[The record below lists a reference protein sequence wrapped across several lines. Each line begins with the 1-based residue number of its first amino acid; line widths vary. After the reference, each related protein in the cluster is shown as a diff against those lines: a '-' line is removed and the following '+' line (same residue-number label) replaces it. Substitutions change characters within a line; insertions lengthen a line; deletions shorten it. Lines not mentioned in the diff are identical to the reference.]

1 MTLRPSCPPCAGT
14 TAGSGQPAGE
24 SQTASTRTK
33 VPSLRAEAIPRLSPR
48 VDAGSPRAG
57 AGPSARAL
65 PTGGRGQG
73 RGHATG
79 PGCRRRR
86 SAAEVRHG
94 EQVEQGGAE
103 REAEKKTSTAPGI
116 ALPFMAF
123 QHRGQRRDLLRQS
136 RRPLAGWLRERG
148 KARLQPGNPF
158 TQLCHW
164 VSKAAGCAASAASWG
179 AAAVL
184 AASSREATISASG
197 SSSSSMGGDHHISLP
212 SRRTGG
218 AHGTWKQTLAWRP
231 PSARRVPGRAVP
243 PWPRTSA
250 RPSAA
255 MPPRR

>member
-1 MTLRPSCPPCAGT
+1 MVDVSTREVFGSNLDSRPPSLGAASRRDPGGEHENEDPEP
-14 TAGSGQPAGE
+14 SGQDNVAARRPRDSG
-24 SQTASTRTK
+24 R
-33 VPSLRAEAIPRLSPR
+33 RAKLSGGGLPWW
-48 VDAGSPRAG
+48 RAG
-57 AGPSARAL
+57 RAG
-65 PTGGRGQG
+65 
-73 RGHATG
+73 
-79 PGCRRRR
+79 RRRAR
-86 SAAEVRHG
+86 GREEDQHRPRHSAPLHG
-94 EQVEQGGAE
+94 
-103 REAEKKTSTAPGI
+103 
-116 ALPFMAF
+116 F
-123 QHRGQRRDLLRQS
+123 QHRGHGLDLLLQS
-136 RRPLAGWLRERG
+136 RRPVAGLLRERG